1 MSQNITPRARRGTAG
16 KNSSPSSLLSRAV
29 KAGAGKT
36 LAVSALLSLA
46 LTAAAYWYLLL
57 PMDSA
62 AADKRQQLAQLRKQN
77 AIARTVQ
84 ETRPA
89 FFEEYAHAK
98 EVYELARNQLP
109 ESTELSRVMAV
120 FQKIASQTN
129 VRIIDFNATTLGV
142 KSSLDSQAGGQ
153 PQQKGKAAPPA
164 PEAQPGQ
171 PQPAEPANVLKE
183 RVIPAQVVG
192 RHAAVLSFFRE
203 IGRHDLIVHARE
215 PKIDVL
221 NNQQNVNIKLV
232 AFEAPPTKALPADPP
247 GLKQASDR
255 SANGVS
261 RIRAK
266 GVVRQ

>member
-1 MSQNITPRARRGTAG
+1 MSQNITPRARRGAAG
-16 KNSSPSSLLSRAV
+16 KNSSPSSLLSRAA

-142 KSSLDSQAGGQ
+142 KSSLDNQAAGQ

-164 PEAQPGQ
+164 P
-171 PQPAEPANVLKE
+171 
-183 RVIPAQVVG
+183 
-192 RHAAVLSFFRE
+192 
-203 IGRHDLIVHARE
+203 
-215 PKIDVL
+215 
-221 NNQQNVNIKLV
+221 
-232 AFEAPPTKALPADPP
+232 
-247 GLKQASDR
+247 
-255 SANGVS
+255 
-261 RIRAK
+261 
-266 GVVRQ
+266 